1 MDWQILINIG
11 GGLVIGMMGWFA
23 RELWDMVQKL
33 KDDVQ
38 KLEVKMSEEYLK
50 KVDVNNRFDK
60 IDAILSKIFDKL
72 DEKVDK

>member
-1 MDWQILINIG
+1 MEWQTLINVGAG
-11 GGLVIGMMGWFA
+11 GVLTLLGWFA
-23 RELWDMVQKL
+23 REMWDMVQKL

-50 KVDVNNRFDK
+50 KADVNNRFDK

-72 DEKVDK
+72 DEKADK

>member
-1 MDWQILINIG
+1 MDWQTLINVG
-11 GGLVIGMMGWFA
+11 CGLILAMMGWFA

-50 KVDVNNRFDK
+50 KTDVNNRFDK
-60 IDAILSKIFDKL
+60 IDAILGKIFDKL
-72 DEKVDK
+72 DSKVDK